1 MATALVI
8 LSTGM
13 SVFAQEKK
21 ADEDVLVLSPFVVEA
36 EENEG
41 YLATTTLAG
50 TRIRTELGDLGAAI
64 SVITAQVFE
73 DTGAVDAETILPY
86 AVNMEVSGTQGNF
99 ANVSGAGVNRARD
112 NENVRNN
119 QFSTRSRG
127 LANLQLTRGLFMTDI
142 PFDSYNTESITIN
155 RGPNSLLFGASSPGG
170 IMDQSMKLPSF
181 GGNSGEV
188 SVRIAERESHRETF
202 DYNTEIIDNR
212 LAVRVATMYDETQ
225 YQQRPT
231 YNLDRRLYAA
241 LRAVLWEP
249 KDNGIF
255 TRTTLYGNFETGEVD
270 SNPPKII
277 PPGDGITNW
286 FEAPNRSLQ
295 QYTGTV
301 FPAWVDNFTP
311 KSTVNPMSRINL
323 DAPNIPFPALQPHFI
338 DMPYIYNDL
347 HAQRPSVGFPGHPE
361 INGIVG
367 RVLWKGVGG
376 RQRVD
381 TWGSTHFYSGQPTA
395 YTPGF
400 TVPVI
405 MDRSVLDNQNMAITG
420 TMPYRNY
427 EFSAR
432 TFSLEQLMFDSQ
444 LSVKIDYDKQLYK
457 NHWWDPFSNERNY
470 DIHIDVTETLP
481 NLQPNPNLGRA
492 YISDSQGATKVNDR
506 VQRETHQATASYNLD
521 FSDHDGWLKWMGRH
535 VFTGFFTDS
544 TIDRSNRNTMF
555 KWIDLEGE
563 GTNVQANQNDRLNG
577 GRRSV
582 PIKIYLTPSLLDATY
597 KSLSD
602 VRFTDYTTNPRPAG
616 GDVLTQLWYPFAR
629 SAPNTQGFAA
639 PMYQNDFEV
648 YESVT
653 GANRTRD
660 IFKAQTFSWQS
671 FFFDGNLV
679 GLVGWRKDKAKT
691 IDNISLPN
699 YIRDVL
705 GFSDEE
711 VAAMTPAEKV
721 ANSIDGLLPS
731 GEFDARRARLANE
744 DDPAHADQISSLE
757 KETLTWSV
765 VGHLPEKLIKLP
777 LGARLSAHYSVSE
790 SFVPTRSRRDF
801 NGNTLP
807 PETGETTE
815 YGFTVELFDR
825 RVAVRANWYELG
837 QKFSGAA
844 AGISGPGAL
853 VTWLRFWKDAEIQG
867 IPFEQ
872 AVRIGH
878 PTTRPTLTPE
888 ITNYTQ
894 MFDAII
900 GLMPQTQQDLYNIR
914 FGPDGRTVISDP
926 NPGQTVTTNADSKG
940 FEIDI
945 AGNITRNWRIMLNY
959 GKQETITN
967 DTAPVAGDYILAVR
981 DNLASTGIG
990 QLTQTPSLG
999 EFQPMGVQWNTFQV
1013 NNLIAARAKDGTASL
1028 EQRKHRI
1035 NLVSTY
1041 TFDGGT
1047 RLKGFAVGGAV
1058 RWQSRVATGYENT
1071 VAPGGIV
1078 TPILDRPFMGPEA
1091 LNGDAWLS
1099 YERPI
1104 SVVGRKLDWKIQLNV
1119 RNLVG
1124 GDDYIPVV
1132 TNPDGTVAV
1141 VRNPP
1146 TKEFFLTNT
1155 FRF

>member
-1 MATALVI
+1 M
-8 LSTGM
+8 
-13 SVFAQEKK
+13 
-21 ADEDVLVLSPFVVEA
+21 SPFVVEA
-36 EENEG
+36 AENEG

-50 TRIRTELGDLGAAI
+50 TRIKTELGDLGAAI
-64 SVITAQVFE
+64 SVITAKVFE

-99 ANVSGAGVNRARD
+99 ANVGGAGVNRARD
-112 NENVRNN
+112 NGNVRNN

-142 PFDSYNTESITIN
+142 PFDSYNTESITLN

-170 IMDQSMKLPSF
+170 IMDQSLKLPHF
-181 GGNSGEV
+181 GGNTGEF
-188 SVRIAERESHRETF
+188 SVRIGERESHRETF
-202 DYNTEIIDNR
+202 DYNAEIIDNR
-212 LAVRVATMYDETQ
+212 LAFRVATMYDDTQ
-225 YQQRPT
+225 HQQRPT
-231 YNLDRRLYAA
+231 FSRDKRIYGAI
-241 LRAVLWEP
+241 RAVLWEP
-249 KDNGIF
+249 KDNPIF
-255 TRTTLYGNFETGEVD
+255 TRTTLYGNLESGEVR
-270 SNPPKII
+270 SNPSKIL

-286 FEAPNRSLQ
+286 FEAPSRALQ
-295 QYTGTV
+295 SYTGTV

-311 KSTVNPMSRINL
+311 KSTVNPLSRLNL
-323 DAPNIPFPALQPHFI
+323 DTPNIPFPVLQPHFI

-347 HAQRPSVGFPGHPE
+347 HAQVPSVGFPDHPE
-361 INGIVG
+361 INGIVA
-367 RVLWKGVGG
+367 RVLWNGVGG

-381 TWGSTHFYSGQPTA
+381 TWGTTHFYSGQPTA

-405 MDRSVLDNQNMAITG
+405 MDRNVLDNQNMAITG

-427 EFSAR
+427 EFRAQSV
-432 TFSLEQLMFDSQ
+432 SLEQLMLESR
-444 LSVKIDYDKQLYK
+444 LSVKLDYDKQLYK
-457 NHWWDPFSNERNY
+457 NHWWDPFSTERNY

-492 YISDSQGATKVNDR
+492 YLSDSQGETKINDR
-506 VQRETHQATASYNLD
+506 VERETSQATASYNLD
-521 FSDHDGWLKWMGRH
+521 FRRQDGWLKWLGRH

-555 KWIDLEGE
+555 KWIDVEGE
-563 GTNVQANQNDRLNG
+563 GTNVQVNQNDRLNG

-582 PIKIYLTPSLLDATY
+582 PIKIYLTPSLLDAKYT
-597 KSLSD
+597 SLSD

-616 GDVLTQLWYPFAR
+616 GDILTQIWYPFAR
-629 SAPNTQGFAA
+629 SNPNTEGFAA
-639 PMYQNDFEV
+639 PMYQNEFEV

-660 IFKAQTFSWQS
+660 NFKAQTFSWQS
-671 FFFDGNLV
+671 FLFDGNLV
-679 GLVGWRKDKAKT
+679 GLIGWRKDKAKT
-691 IDNISLPN
+691 IDNISLAN
-699 YIRDVL
+699 YVRDVL
-705 GFSDEE
+705 GFSDAE
-711 VAAMTPAEKV
+711 VAAMTPAERV
-721 ANSIDGLLPS
+721 ANSTDGLLPS
-731 GEFDARRARLANE
+731 GEFDDRRARLADEGN
-744 DDPAHADQISSLE
+744 PAHADQISSLK
-757 KETLTWSV
+757 KETLTWSL
-765 VGHLPEKLIKLP
+765 VGHLPENLVKLP
-777 LGARLSAHYSVSE
+777 LGSRLSAHYSVSE
-790 SFVPTRSRRDF
+790 SFVPTRARRDF
-801 NGNTLP
+801 DGNPLP

-825 RVAVRANWYELG
+825 RLAIRANWYELG
-837 QKFSGAA
+837 QKNSGAA
-844 AGISGPGAL
+844 AGISAPGAI
-853 VTWLRFWKDAEIQG
+853 VDWLRFWKDAEIQG

-872 AVRIGH
+872 AVMIGH
-878 PTTRPTLTPE
+878 TTRPTLSPN
-888 ITNYTQ
+888 ITSYAE
-894 MFDAII
+894 MYKAMI

-914 FGPDGRTVISDP
+914 FGADGRTVISDP
-926 NPGQTVTTNADSKG
+926 NPGQTVTTNADSEG

-945 AGNITRNWRIMLNY
+945 AGNITDNWRLLLNY
-959 GKQETITN
+959 GKQETVTN
-967 DTAPVAGDYILAVR
+967 DTAIVAGLYTLAVR

-1041 TFDGGT
+1041 TFDDAT
-1047 RLKGFAVGGAV
+1047 PFKGFTVGGAV

-1078 TPILDRPFMGPEA
+1078 TPILDRPFLGPEE
-1091 LNGDAWLS
+1091 LNGDAWLA
-1099 YERPI
+1099 YERSI
-1104 SVVGRKLDWKIQLNV
+1104 RVAGRRINWKIQLNV
-1119 RNLVG
+1119 RNLIG
-1124 GDDYIPVV
+1124 DDDYIPVV

-1146 TKEFFLTNT
+1146 TQEIFLTNT